1 MILLFQLGA
10 GWGFQ
15 LTVREADVAF
25 GYLKE
30 ETFLI
35 KVKIKMN
42 KTIHSINTHMRVE
55 ITLFSLPKWIYF
67 EMVAV

>member
-15 LTVREADVAF
+15 LTVREVDMAF

-42 KTIHSINTHMRVE
+42 KTIHSINTQMRVE
-55 ITLFSLPKWIYF
+55 ITLFSLPKGIYVN
-67 EMVAV
+67 MVAV

>member
-15 LTVREADVAF
+15 LTVREVDMAF

-42 KTIHSINTHMRVE
+42 KTIHSINTQMRVE
-55 ITLFSLPKWIYF
+55 ITLLSLPKGIYVK
-67 EMVAV
+67 MVAV

>member
-1 MILLFQLGA
+1 MVLLLQLGA

-15 LTVREADVAF
+15 LTVREVDMAF

-55 ITLFSLPKWIYF
+55 ITLFSLPKGIYVK
-67 EMVAV
+67 MVAV